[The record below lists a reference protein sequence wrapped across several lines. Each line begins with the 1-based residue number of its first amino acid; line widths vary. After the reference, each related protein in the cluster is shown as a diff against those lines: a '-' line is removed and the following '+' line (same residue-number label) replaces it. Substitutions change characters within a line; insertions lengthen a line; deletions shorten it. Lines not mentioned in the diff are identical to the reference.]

1 MSTRATPRFVRVL
14 PDLTGLDREFDY
26 LVPPDVVGRA
36 GFVGVGS
43 IVRVPLNGR
52 RVRGWITQLDPDD
65 GPVAPDRLTAIT
77 ALSSRGPAPAL
88 VELAR
93 WASVRWA
100 AGRLRPFLVTAS
112 PPANV
117 TVLPAPRRRGS
128 GPASLPDAARA
139 VGEATAILRNGDG
152 GMLLVPP
159 ATSPIGAI
167 EVAAS
172 GGPTLVVM
180 PSVVRARIMG
190 TALARRGWA
199 VAVVP
204 QQWAAA
210 EAGVDIVIGAR
221 AAAWAPCPDLRA
233 VVVIDEHDDSMQEE
247 RSPTWHARDVVVER
261 ARRIGAPVIATSPCP
276 TASGVAAVGG
286 AVSRL
291 AVDAERAGWP
301 IVDVVDRSGEEPWRT
316 SLVTS
321 PLITALRQPDATVVC
336 VHNTPG
342 RARILACRACSALV
356 RCERCDA
363 AVALDDDGQLV
374 CHRCTMARPPV
385 CQVCGASSFSNL
397 RPGVT
402 RLREEL
408 EAAAGR
414 PVVAVTG
421 ADRDPPT
428 ESGVYVGTEAVLH
441 RVTRADVVAILDIDT
456 ELLAPRY
463 RAAEQA
469 MALITRAARLLGP
482 RSQGGRLLL
491 QTFVPD
497 HDVIRAAVLAD
508 PGRLLEPEL
517 ERRRMLALPPFSAL
531 ARVGGPGR
539 DDVIEWLRTD
549 DRVSVADSGSAALV
563 RAGDWNDL
571 GHALVAASQHPG
583 RDRSRRV
590 RFEVDPA
597 RV

>member
-1 MSTRATPRFVRVL
+1 MSTRATPRVARVL

-26 LVPPDVVGRA
+26 LVPPEAVGSA
-36 GFVGVGS
+36 DVGS
-43 IVRVPLNGR
+43 IVRVRLNGR
-52 RVRGWITQLDPDD
+52 RVRGWITELDPDD
-65 GPVAPDRLTAIT
+65 GPVAPDRLTAVD
-77 ALSSRGPAPAL
+77 ALSSRGPDPA
-88 VELAR
+88 VVGLAR

-112 PPANV
+112 PPTNV
-117 TVLPAPRRRGS
+117 MVLPAPRRRGS
-128 GPASLPDAARA
+128 GSPPPNAAPA

-167 EVAAS
+167 EVAAA

-180 PSVVRARIMG
+180 PSVARARIMG
-190 TALARRGWA
+190 TALARRGWT

-204 QQWAAA
+204 RQWAAA
-210 EAGVDIVIGAR
+210 AAGVDIVIGAR
-221 AAAWAPCPDLRA
+221 IAAWAPCPDLRA
-233 VVVIDEHDDSMQEE
+233 VVVIDEHDDAMQEE

-261 ARRIGAPVIATSPCP
+261 ARRIGALVIATSPCP
-276 TASGVAAVGG
+276 TVSGVAAVGG
-286 AVSRL
+286 VVSRL

-321 PLITALRQPDATVVC
+321 PLITALRRADATVVC

-374 CHRCTMARPPV
+374 CRRCTLARPPV
-385 CQVCGASSFSNL
+385 CQACGASAFANL

-421 ADRDPPT
+421 ADRDPPA
-428 ESGVYVGTEAVLH
+428 EAGVYVGTEAVLH
-441 RVTRADVVAILDIDT
+441 RVARADVVAILDIDT

-469 MALITRAARLLGP
+469 MALITRAARLVGP
-482 RSQGGRLLL
+482 RSRGGRLLL

-497 HDVIRAAVLAD
+497 HDVIRAAALAD
-508 PGRLLEPEL
+508 PGRLLGPERD
-517 ERRRMLALPPFSAL
+517 RRRMLALPPFSAL
-531 ARVGGPGR
+531 ARVSGPGR
-539 DDVIEWLRTD
+539 DDVLAPLRTD

-563 RAGDWNDL
+563 RADDWNDL
-571 GHALVAASQHPG
+571 GNALVAASHHLD

-590 RFEVDPA
+590 RIEVDPA